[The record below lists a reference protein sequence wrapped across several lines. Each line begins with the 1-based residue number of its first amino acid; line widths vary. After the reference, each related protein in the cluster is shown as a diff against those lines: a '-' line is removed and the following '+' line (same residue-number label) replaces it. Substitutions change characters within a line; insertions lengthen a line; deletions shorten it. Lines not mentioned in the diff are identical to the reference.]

1 MKVLVIGSGGREHA
15 IAYKLNQS
23 SKVDK
28 IYAIPGNPG
37 IAKIGECIEG
47 SVEDNKMIVDFA
59 KENKIDLTVIGPE
72 VPLCNGLA
80 DDLEAAGLMAFGPT
94 KHAATLEGSKAF
106 SKDFMVRHNIPTA
119 KYKEYTNLDEAIS
132 EIDSFGYPVVIKADG
147 LAAGKGV
154 VIPENRE
161 DAINTLKEM
170 MSDKKF
176 GSAGEKI
183 VVEEFLSGIETS
195 ILAFVDNDTIVPM
208 VSAKDHKKVYNFE
221 KGPNT
226 GGMGTFS
233 PSEIYTDELSKEISE
248 KVLNRTLQGFKKDNL
263 NYKGV
268 LFIGLMI
275 TEDGPK
281 VLEYNVRFGD
291 PETQSVLFRLE
302 TDLHKIMEAI
312 LDNKLKDIE
321 INYKKEEAKDGSI
334 FLDKDYD
341 WTIPS
346 SNLLMYGHNMGD
358 GAMFQDLLKYEDEE
372 FYKQHPIVRFTTA
385 TEDAEYEIISAFKS
399 RVYYKSEK
407 NVFRYYYFINADN
420 EEEYNEFVNSAKEAS
435 FYDTGKTAEYG
446 DQLMTLSTCSYH
458 TEDGRFAVVARKK

>member
-1 MKVLVIGSGGREHA
+1 MKILIVGGGGREHA
-15 IAYKLNQS
+15 IAWKL
-23 SKVDK
+23 SKENNVEK
-28 IYAIPGNPG
+28 IYCAPGNAG
-37 IAKIGECIEG
+37 IAKVAQCVNISDSDIENL
-47 SVEDNKMIVDFA
+47 VKFA
-59 KENKIDLTVIGPE
+59 KENNIDLTVVGPE
-72 VPLCNGLA
+72 VPLVNGIV
-80 DDLEAAGLMAFGPT
+80 DEFEKKGLKIFGPNKECST
-94 KHAATLEGSKAF
+94 FEGSKAF
-106 SKDFMVRHNIPTA
+106 SKDFMIRHNIPTA

-161 DAINTLKEM
+161 DAINTLREM

-183 VVEEFLSGIETS
+183 VVEEFLSGVETS

-208 VSAKDHKKVYNFE
+208 VSAKDHKKV
-221 KGPNT
+221 
-226 GGMGTFS
+226 
-233 PSEIYTDELSKEISE
+233 
-248 KVLNRTLQGFKKDNL
+248 LNRTLEGFKKDNL

-321 INYKKEEAKDGSI
+321 INYKKEEAVCVMLTSGGYPEDYEKGKVITGFEDLDEDIVVFHSGTKIIDG
-334 FLDKDYD
+334 
-341 WTIPS
+341 
-346 SNLLMYGHNMGD
+346 NLVTNGGRVI
-358 GAMFQDLLKYEDEE
+358 GITTSAESVEE
-372 FYKQHPIVRFTTA
+372 AAKKVYKNIEKINFEGMHYRTDIGIKLC
-385 TEDAEYEIISAFKS
+385 EEI
-399 RVYYKSEK
+399 
-407 NVFRYYYFINADN
+407 
-420 EEEYNEFVNSAKEAS
+420 S
-435 FYDTGKTAEYG
+435 F
-446 DQLMTLSTCSYH
+446 
-458 TEDGRFAVVARKK
+458 